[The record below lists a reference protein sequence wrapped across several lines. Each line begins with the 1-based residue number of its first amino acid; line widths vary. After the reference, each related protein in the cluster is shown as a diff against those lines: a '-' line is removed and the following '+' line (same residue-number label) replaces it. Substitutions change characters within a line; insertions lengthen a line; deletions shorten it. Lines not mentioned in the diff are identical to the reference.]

1 MKTMIATCALSA
13 LLVGSFLAGTL
24 LATAPAAAQTP
35 AAGDAAAHAGHAAP
49 AAPAAPKPAKVTLV
63 YQHELP
69 QVPGKSVK
77 GVLVEYGPGAANAS
91 HVHAPSALIYAT
103 VLDGA
108 VLNQIN
114 GGPVRTFRKGEN
126 FTELPGDFHNVSA
139 NASQTEPATLLAVFV
154 VDTNDKILT
163 TPADAPR

>member
-13 LLVGSFLAGTL
+13 LLAGSFLAGTL
-24 LATAPAAAQTP
+24 LATAPAAAQT
-35 AAGDAAAHAGHAAP
+35 DATAHTGHAAP
-49 AAPAAPKPAKVTLV
+49 AAAKPAKATLV
-63 YQHELP
+63 YEHELP

-163 TPADAPR
+163 TPATAPR

>member
-13 LLVGSFLAGTL
+13 LLAGSFLAGTL
-24 LATAPAAAQTP
+24 LATAPAAAQT
-35 AAGDAAAHAGHAAP
+35 DAAAHAGH

-126 FTELPGDFHNVSA
+126 FTELPGDFHNISA
-139 NASQTEPATLLAVFV
+139 NASQTEPATLLAVFI

-163 TPADAPR
+163 TPAAPR

>member
-13 LLVGSFLAGTL
+13 LLAGSFLAGTL
-24 LATAPAAAQTP
+24 LAAAPAAAQTP
-35 AAGDAAAHAGHAAP
+35 AAGDAAAHAGH

>member
-1 MKTMIATCALSA
+1 MKTMIAACALSA
-13 LLVGSFLAGTL
+13 LLAGSFLAGTL
-24 LATAPAAAQTP
+24 LAAAPAAAQT
-35 AAGDAAAHAGHAAP
+35 DAAAHAGHAAP
-49 AAPAAPKPAKVTLV
+49 AAKPAKVTLV
-63 YQHELP
+63 YEHELP
-69 QVPGKSVK
+69 QAPGKSIK
-77 GVLVEYGPGAANAS
+77 GVLVEYGPGASNAA
-91 HVHAPSALIYAT
+91 HTHAPSALIYAT

-139 NASQTEPATLLAVFV
+139 NASLTEPATLLAVFI

-163 TPADAPR
+163 TPAAPR

>member
-1 MKTMIATCALSA
+1 MMRKTPPILFAALLSA
-13 LLVGSFLAGTL
+13 
-24 LATAPAAAQTP
+24 APVAAQHTD
-35 AAGDAAAHAGHAAP
+35 AAGHAGHTEAA
-49 AAPAAPKPAKVTLV
+49 AAKPAKITLV

-69 QVPGKSVK
+69 NVPGKSVK
-77 GVLVEYGPGAANAS
+77 GVLVEYGPGAANPS

-103 VLDGA
+103 VLEGA

-139 NASQTEPATLLAVFV
+139 NASATEPATLLAVFI
-154 VDTNDKILT
+154 VDTDDTALT
-163 TPADAPR
+163 TPANAPR

>member
-1 MKTMIATCALSA
+1 M
-13 LLVGSFLAGTL
+13 
-24 LATAPAAAQTP
+24 
-35 AAGDAAAHAGHAAP
+35 
-49 AAPAAPKPAKVTLV
+49 
-63 YQHELP
+63 
-69 QVPGKSVK
+69 
-77 GVLVEYGPGAANAS
+77 LVEYGPGAANAS

-163 TPADAPR
+163 TPAAAPR

>member
-1 MKTMIATCALSA
+1 MKTMIAACALSA
-13 LLVGSFLAGTL
+13 LLAGSFLAGTL
-24 LATAPAAAQTP
+24 LATAPAAAQT
-35 AAGDAAAHAGHAAP
+35 DAAAHAGH

-63 YQHELP
+63 YEHELP

-77 GVLVEYGPGAANAS
+77 GVLVEYGPGAANVA
-91 HVHAPSALIYAT
+91 HTHAPSALIYAT

-108 VLNQIN
+108 ALNQIN

-163 TPADAPR
+163 TPAAPR

>member
-24 LATAPAAAQTP
+24 LATAPAAAQT
-35 AAGDAAAHAGHAAP
+35 DAAAHAGH

-63 YQHELP
+63 YEHELP

-139 NASQTEPATLLAVFV
+139 NASQTEPATLLAVFI

-163 TPADAPR
+163 TPAAPR

>member
-13 LLVGSFLAGTL
+13 LLAGSFLAGTL
-24 LATAPAAAQTP
+24 LATAPAAAQT
-35 AAGDAAAHAGHAAP
+35 DAAAHAGHAAP
-49 AAPAAPKPAKVTLV
+49 VAPKPAKVTLV

-139 NASQTEPATLLAVFV
+139 NASQTESATLLAVFI

>member
-1 MKTMIATCALSA
+1 MTT
-13 LLVGSFLAGTL
+13 FLAVVP
-24 LATAPAAAQTP
+24 ATAQT
-35 AAGDAAAHAGHAAP
+35 GHSGHDAP
-49 AAPAAPKPAKVTLV
+49 AINPKITLV

-69 QVPGKSVK
+69 NVPGKSVK
-77 GVLVEYGPGAANAS
+77 GVLVEYGPGAVNPS

-126 FTELPGDFHNVSA
+126 FTELPGDFHNISA

-154 VDTNDKILT
+154 VDTNDTILT
-163 TPADAPR
+163 TPATGPRK

>member
-1 MKTMIATCALSA
+1 MKTAIAAFALSA
-13 LLVGSFLAGTL
+13 LLA
-24 LATAPAAAQTP
+24 ATPAAAQT
-35 AAGDAAAHAGHAAP
+35 DHAGHDTP
-49 AAPAAPKPAKVTLV
+49 AAKPAKVTLV

-69 QVPGKSVK
+69 NVPGKSVK

-163 TPADAPR
+163 TPAAAPR

>member
-1 MKTMIATCALSA
+1 MKTMIAACALSA
-13 LLVGSFLAGTL
+13 LLAGSFLAGTL
-24 LATAPAAAQTP
+24 LAAAPAAAQT
-35 AAGDAAAHAGHAAP
+35 DTAAHAGHAAP
-49 AAPAAPKPAKVTLV
+49 SAAKPAKVTLV
-63 YQHELP
+63 YEHELP

-103 VLDGA
+103 VLEGA

-114 GGPVRTFRKGEN
+114 GGAVRTFRKGEN

-163 TPADAPR
+163 TPATAPR

>member
-1 MKTMIATCALSA
+1 MKTAITAFSLSA
-13 LLVGSFLAGTL
+13 LLA
-24 LATAPAAAQTP
+24 AAPAAAQT
-35 AAGDAAAHAGHAAP
+35 AQTAHADHAAP
-49 AAPAAPKPAKVTLV
+49 AAKPATVTLV

-69 QVPGKSVK
+69 NVPGKSVK

-139 NASQTEPATLLAVFV
+139 NASQTEPATLLAVFI

-163 TPADAPR
+163 TPANAPR

>member
-1 MKTMIATCALSA
+1 MKTAITAFALSA
-13 LLVGSFLAGTL
+13 LVA
-24 LATAPAAAQTP
+24 AMPAAAQTV
-35 AAGDAAAHAGHAAP
+35 HAGREAP
-49 AAPAAPKPAKVTLV
+49 AAKPAKVTLV

-69 QVPGKSVK
+69 DVPGKSVK

-91 HVHAPSALIYAT
+91 HVHARSALIYAT

-126 FTELPGDFHNVSA
+126 FTELPGDFHNISA
-139 NASQTEPATLLAVFV
+139 NASQTEPATLLAVFI
-154 VDTNDKILT
+154 VDTGDTILT
-163 TPADAPR
+163 TPATAPR

>member
-13 LLVGSFLAGTL
+13 LLAGSFLAGTL
-24 LATAPAAAQTP
+24 LAAAPAAAQT
-35 AAGDAAAHAGHAAP
+35 DAAAHAGHT
-49 AAPAAPKPAKVTLV
+49 APAAPKPAKVTLV

-126 FTELPGDFHNVSA
+126 FTELPGDFHNISA